1 MCLHLKRFDDFCAA
15 TQAAAPKPVAFQP
28 YGPDYAALGAQFAKF
43 YSSSQQFRW
52 NPTWDSTEDAA
63 QIELNACYAAAGTL
77 EATFCSMHAQYWFTE
92 PQDTCLHS
100 AQVSF
105 IYLKNGIPS
114 GMTPK
119 VATISGRNNYFSVS
133 GALNTPKIYAFP
145 Q

>member
-15 TQAAAPKPVAFQP
+15 TQAAAETPVAFQP

-52 NPTWDSTEDAA
+52 NSAWDSTEDAA
-63 QIELNACYAAAGTL
+63 QIKQNECYAAAGTT
-77 EATFCSMHAQYWFTE
+77 EAMFCSMHSQYWFTE

-100 AQVSF
+100 AHVSS
-105 IYLKNGIPS
+105 IYLEDGIPS

-119 VATISGRNNYFSVS
+119 AAKISGRNNFVSVS
-133 GALNTPKIYAFP
+133 GALNTQRGYAFP